1 MRRWKEEPPAIRVY
15 TVCDESRYL
24 VVRNVPALR
33 CIDELVKLFGSYG
46 EISEYKVLDEEV
58 REQFT
63 EVCCIKFLHVGN
75 ARFAKRK
82 LDDYVFYGNRLQVSY
97 APQHE
102 TLSDTKE
109 KLEIRRKEV
118 LSRLH
123 SGSHN
128 NPKSQAP
135 HKDILGPLLPPS
147 YQNNYVL
154 DQAESLEWQDRS
166 LLESSSSGVV
176 NMSSMP
182 SSSGKYFPSASMNK
196 TVQLVREKLDR
207 IQSTSTAHC
216 SNPEAGPSM
225 KKAKMDNRRR
235 I

>member
-123 SGSHN
+123 CGSLLLGATTIQ
-128 NPKSQAP
+128 NPKL
-135 HKDILGPLLPPS
+135 H
-147 YQNNYVL
+147 
-154 DQAESLEWQDRS
+154 
-166 LLESSSSGVV
+166 
-176 NMSSMP
+176 
-182 SSSGKYFPSASMNK
+182 
-196 TVQLVREKLDR
+196 TR
-207 IQSTSTAHC
+207 IF
-216 SNPEAGPSM
+216 
-225 KKAKMDNRRR
+225 
-235 I
+235 